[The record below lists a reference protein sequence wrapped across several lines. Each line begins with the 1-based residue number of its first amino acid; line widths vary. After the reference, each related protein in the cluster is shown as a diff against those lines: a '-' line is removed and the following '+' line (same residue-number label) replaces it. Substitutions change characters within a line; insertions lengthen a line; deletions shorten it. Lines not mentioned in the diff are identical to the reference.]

1 MKKIFVTIILVL
13 SSSQIMAGVSERY
26 VRDIEKISNQ
36 YNADM
41 KFFLRSLDPQLNQFT
56 PQQQLQFCGMIQ
68 KYVDDMYKTTDENR
82 ADLPPSLMSVTK
94 QNIIDK
100 VMVSPEMQILKKYNI
115 QCNLH

>member
-1 MKKIFVTIILVL
+1 MKKIFVTMLLVL

-26 VRDIEKISNQ
+26 VRDVEKISNQ

-68 KYVDDMYKTTDENR
+68 KYVDDMYKTTDETC
-82 ADLPPSLMSVTK
+82 S
-94 QNIIDK
+94 IF
-100 VMVSPEMQILKKYNI
+100 
-115 QCNLH
+115 

>member
-13 SSSQIMAGVSERY
+13 SSCQIMAGVSERY

-100 VMVSPEMQILKKYNI
+100 VMVSPEMQILKKNNI